1 MQKDALNN
9 VHISAEQV
17 LITPEELKNQFPLS
31 VADEAR
37 IATARKTIADI
48 LQGRDPVC
56 WWSAGRVLSMI
67 RMRRWTMPVVCK
79 HWRPT

>member
-31 VADEAR
+31 ADDENE
-37 IATARKTIADI
+37 IATARNTIANI
-48 LQGRDPVC
+48 LQGRDH
-56 WWSAGRVLSMI
+56 RLL
-67 RMRRWTMPVVCK
+67 VVCALFDPRSGRGAGL
-79 HWRPT
+79 RPSFENPGG